1 MAHATAAHP
10 AAGRFDNVHGD
21 EGGID
26 LAPHMENALESVVE
40 TIMNFGEYPQPRRV
54 GLFITTGSPRRKQY
68 DLYEELQDEK
78 FIEHADLLEFFI
90 CAMNDYSTCGA
101 FSDLR
106 GRWEKRLTEHLLD
119 KLADSEIVRDKAL
132 EYAEEERET
141 A

>member
-1 MAHATAAHP
+1 MALRATVAP
-10 AAGRFDNVHGD
+10 EGAGRYDHADPEQGT
-21 EGGID
+21 ID
-26 LAPHMENALESVVE
+26 LEPHME
-40 TIMNFGEYPQPRRV
+40 
-54 GLFITTGSPRRKQY
+54 LFMTTGSTRRKQY

-106 GRWEKRLTEHLLD
+106 GRWDKRLTEHLLD

-132 EYAEEERET
+132 EYAEEEREM